1 MTEVLLNPQ
10 RLVVGF
16 CRLKPVAHRK
26 EHTVRVRG
34 METGI
39 SETSK
44 RVSIF
49 PFATQ
54 GGKQESFYFRQGN

>member
-16 CRLKPVAHRK
+16 CRLKPVAQRK

-34 METGI
+34 IETELIEIHLGI
-39 SETSK
+39 CLSSSQK
-44 RVSIF
+44 
-49 PFATQ
+49 
-54 GGKQESFYFRQGN
+54 NMD